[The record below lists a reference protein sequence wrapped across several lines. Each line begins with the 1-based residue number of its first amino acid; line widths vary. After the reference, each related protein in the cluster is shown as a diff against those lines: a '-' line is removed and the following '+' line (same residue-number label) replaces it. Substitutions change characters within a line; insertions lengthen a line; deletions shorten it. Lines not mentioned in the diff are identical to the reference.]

1 MEKEI
6 FIQNVTEQYL
16 SLDKELT
23 YDSNFKEIGS
33 YDSLTGMTI
42 MVMIKDNYGVDIT
55 ESQFRSIKTIA
66 ELFEFVMQNKHK

>member
-1 MEKEI
+1 MEKKI
-6 FIQNVTEQYL
+6 FLQYVTEQYL

-23 YDSNFKEIGS
+23 FNSNFRECGS

-42 MVMIKDNYGVDIT
+42 LVMIKDNYGVDIT

-66 ELFEFVMQNKHK
+66 ELFEFVMQNKH